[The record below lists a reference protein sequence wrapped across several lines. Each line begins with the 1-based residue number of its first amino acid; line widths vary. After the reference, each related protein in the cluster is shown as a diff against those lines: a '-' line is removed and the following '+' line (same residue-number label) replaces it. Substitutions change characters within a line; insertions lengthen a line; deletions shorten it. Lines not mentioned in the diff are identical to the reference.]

1 MRIRINRQNIR
12 NGAII
17 YAAGDTVAALILGQ
31 FSPLRTLGIM
41 LIGATIYAFEIPT
54 CFHYIDQYT
63 KHMEIRLHHAISRTL
78 LAFLYFNPLW
88 IARHLLFITILN
100 GDRSSI
106 NSGLLKA
113 ALLSWLVNIPISLT
127 GNAIIQL
134 KLPLRRRFVGS
145 AIFSGLMA
153 IYYALSGVWFNE

>member
-1 MRIRINRQNIR
+1 MKFRIHRHNIR
-12 NGAII
+12 SGAII
-17 YAAGDTVAALILGQ
+17 YAAGDTIATLILGQ
-31 FSPLRTLGIM
+31 FSPVRTLGMM

-54 CFHYIDQYT
+54 CFHYIDKYT
-63 KHMEIRLHHAISRTL
+63 ANMKRGLRHAFTRTI

-100 GDRSSI
+100 GDFSAI
-106 NSGLLKA
+106 NAGLLKT
-113 ALLSWLVNIPISLT
+113 ALISWMFNIPISIT

-134 KLPLRRRFVGS
+134 KIPLRYRFIAS

-153 IYYALSGVWFNE
+153 IYFAMSGVWFHD

>member
-1 MRIRINRQNIR
+1 MR

-17 YAAGDTVAALILGQ
+17 YAAGDTTAALILGQ

-54 CFHYIDQYT
+54 CFHYIDRYT
-63 KHMEIRLHHAISRTL
+63 AKIENRIRHALSRTL

-88 IARHLLFITILN
+88 IARHILFITILN
-100 GDRSSI
+100 GDWSAI

-113 ALLSWLVNIPISLT
+113 ALLSWLLNIPLSLT

-134 KLPLRRRFVGS
+134 KLPLKWRFIGS

-153 IYYALSGVWFNE
+153 IYYALSGVWFNGG